1 MTHSL
6 TLLNCLTRINGLT
19 QKTRWRRSFT
29 AVMLVIVGLFTL
41 PAAFAAKLTDIKVNN
56 GPTESRVTLSFDGQ
70 PVYAFF
76 SLNSPER
83 VVLDVRQSG
92 NLSGLPL
99 EFSGQ
104 NLLKRIRSSTPKDAQ
119 STRLVLE
126 LTQKA
131 KTRAVTQ
138 QSGNNYTVVM
148 TMSATASAPVRQTQ
162 PTLSQ
167 NQNNVSQNNASLNQ
181 TNTPSPNAGRLT
193 SQASNT
199 NTASRVTSVNT
210 HSVAKN
216 PFNNKPTV
224 VVSSE
229 SVTTNTS
236 RPIKTSS
243 AANSSRVVVAIDAG
257 HGGQDP
263 GAIGQNGLKE
273 KNVTIAIARR
283 LEALL
288 NSDPM
293 FKPVLT
299 RNGDYFIS
307 VMGRSDVA
315 RKQGANVLVSV
326 HADAAPN
333 RSATGASVWV
343 LSNRRANSEMGNW
356 LEQHE
361 KQSELLGGAGDVL
374 ANTASDPY
382 LSQAVLDLQF
392 GHSQRVGYDVATK
405 VLNELQRVGDI
416 HKRRPEHASLGVLRS
431 PDIPS
436 LLVETGFISNST
448 EERLLGSSAYQ
459 EKIAQAIYKGLRSY
473 FLAHPLQADP
483 KVENRPLIE
492 TAAVDSSSQRSGVS
506 QPEPVV
512 SNISSNAQGGRV
524 SAAKPVA
531 AGAVTKNRSQIHKV
545 QRGETLSGI
554 ASQYGVSMAVLRQN
568 NTLKNDV
575 VWVGQRL
582 KIPASGATVAAAA
595 PKAVAKAKPSK
606 SQPVKHQVKR
616 GDTLSAIAARYGV
629 SMSEIERAN
638 KIKSG
643 NVQLGQT
650 LTIPQS

>member
-6 TLLNCLTRINGLT
+6 TLLNCLTQINGLT

-29 AVMLVIVGLFTL
+29 AVLLVIVGLFTL
-41 PAAFAAKLTDIKVNN
+41 PSAFAAKLTDIKVNN

-126 LTQKA
+126 LTQKV

-138 QSGNNYTVVM
+138 QSGNNYTIVM
-148 TMSATASAPVRQTQ
+148 TMSAAASAPVRQTQ

-167 NQNNVSQNNASLNQ
+167 NQNNVSQNNAPLNQ

-199 NTASRVTSVNT
+199 NTASRVTSVNP

-236 RPIKTSS
+236 RPIKTSG

-512 SNISSNAQGGRV
+512 SNAQGGRV
-524 SAAKPVA
+524 STTKPAA

-629 SMSEIERAN
+629 SMSEIEREN

>member
-1 MTHSL
+1 
-6 TLLNCLTRINGLT
+6 
-19 QKTRWRRSFT
+19 
-29 AVMLVIVGLFTL
+29 MLVIVGLFTL

-148 TMSATASAPVRQTQ
+148 TMSAAASAPVRQTQ
-162 PTLSQ
+162 SVL
-167 NQNNVSQNNASLNQ
+167 SQNNAPLNQ

-524 SAAKPVA
+524 SATKPVA

>member
-148 TMSATASAPVRQTQ
+148 TMSAAASAPVRQTQ
-162 PTLSQ
+162 SVLSQ
-167 NQNNVSQNNASLNQ
+167 NNTSLNQ

-210 HSVAKN
+210 NSVAKN

-243 AANSSRVVVAIDAG
+243 ASNSSRVVVAIDAG

-448 EERLLGSSAYQ
+448 EERLLGSSAYR

-524 SAAKPVA
+524 SATKPVA

-582 KIPASGATVAAAA
+582 KIPASGVTVAAAA

>member
-148 TMSATASAPVRQTQ
+148 TMSAAASAPVRQTQ

-167 NQNNVSQNNASLNQ
+167 NQNNVSQNNAPLNQ

-210 HSVAKN
+210 NSVAKN

>member
-1 MTHSL
+1 
-6 TLLNCLTRINGLT
+6 
-19 QKTRWRRSFT
+19 
-29 AVMLVIVGLFTL
+29 MLVIVGLFTL

-148 TMSATASAPVRQTQ
+148 TMSAAASAPVRQTQ

-167 NQNNVSQNNASLNQ
+167 NQNNVSQNNAPLNQ

-210 HSVAKN
+210 NSVAKN

-243 AANSSRVVVAIDAG
+243 ASNSSRVVVAIDAG